1 METLIAFG
9 IAFVVSLYFLR
20 GYLRQLT
27 KQRGA
32 AAAAPAAAASEAR
45 CPRCSGAVAGGAS
58 FCPSCGAPMALWS
71 VQQARES
78 AGEKKPAQQLRPVI
92 NATLCIGCGSCITAC
107 PEQGTLAMA
116 GGKAVLAHPE
126 RCKAHG
132 DCVKACPTSGIS
144 LSASGALRTLRVPRM
159 TANFETNVAGLFVA
173 GELGGMGLIK
183 TSINEGRLAADEAA
197 ARIASAGG
205 APEGAWDVIVVGAGP
220 AGLSAALTLHQ
231 KGVRYLVLEQGEI
244 ASTIR
249 NYPRHK
255 FLMAEPIEMP
265 LYGSL
270 YIADSTKE
278 ALLEVWETIIANTG
292 VEIRTNTR
300 VDSIR
305 KDPGSGLFQV
315 ATPAGEFRARLV
327 ILAIGRRG
335 MPRRLGV
342 PGEEQSHVAYR
353 LIEADSY
360 ENRAVVVVGG
370 GDSALEAALALA
382 RGGRNRVTLVH
393 RGESFD
399 RARERNRDALAKAE
413 QEGRITV
420 MRKAHVREIGERT
433 AKVECGGAMQEVE
446 AEFVFIL
453 AGGESPEEF
462 LRKAGVEIVEKEV
475 AA

>member
-9 IAFVVSLYFLR
+9 IAFSVSLYFVR

-27 KQRGA
+27 RQRS
-32 AAAAPAAAASEAR
+32 AAPAAAPVRTAQ
-45 CPRCSGAVAGGAS
+45 CPRCSGTVAAGAS

-78 AGEKKPAQQLRPVI
+78 SGQKAPAQQLRPVI
-92 NATLCIGCGSCITAC
+92 NATLCIGCGSCIAAC
-107 PEQGTLAMA
+107 PEQGTLEMA

-144 LSASGALRTLRVPRM
+144 LSASGALRTLRVPKM
-159 TANFETNVAGLFVA
+159 AANFETNVAGLFVA

-197 ARIASAGG
+197 ARLAEAGL

-249 NYPRHK
+249 NYPRQK

-300 VDSIR
+300 VDSMR
-305 KDPGSGLFQV
+305 KDAATGLFQV

-335 MPRRLGV
+335 TPRRLGV

-353 LIEADSY
+353 LIEADTY

-399 RARERNRDALAKAE
+399 RARERNREALAKAE
-413 QEGRITV
+413 QEGRIRVLRT
-420 MRKAHVREIGERT
+420 AHVREIRERT
-433 AKVECGGAMQEVE
+433 AMVECGGAMQEVQ
-446 AEFVFIL
+446 AEFVFIF

-462 LRKAGVEIVEKEV
+462 LRRAGVEIVEKEV

>member
-1 METLIAFG
+1 METLLAFG
-9 IAFVVSLYFLR
+9 IAFSVSLYFLR
-20 GYLRQLT
+20 GYLKQLT
-27 KQRGA
+27 RQRG
-32 AAAAPAAAASEAR
+32 AAPAAAAVR
-45 CPRCSGAVAGGAS
+45 TRQCPRCSGTVAEGAA
-58 FCPSCGAPMALWS
+58 FCPACGAPLALWS

-78 AGEKKPAQQLRPVI
+78 TGQKADTRQLRPVI

-144 LSASGALRTLRVPRM
+144 LSASGALRTLRVPKM
-159 TANFETNVAGLFVA
+159 TANFETNVPGLFVA

-197 ARIASAGG
+197 ARIACGGG

-220 AGLSAALTLHQ
+220 AGLNAALTLHQ
-231 KGVRYLVLEQGEI
+231 KGIRYLVLEQGEI

-278 ALLEVWETIIANTG
+278 SLLQVWETIIANTG
-292 VEIRTNTR
+292 VQIRTNTR
-300 VDSIR
+300 VDSIQR
-305 KDPGSGLFQV
+305 DGAAGLFRV
-315 ATPAGEFRARLV
+315 GTPAGEFAARLV

-335 MPRRLGV
+335 TPRRLGV

-353 LIEADSY
+353 LIEAESY
-360 ENRAVVVVGG
+360 EGRAVLVAGG
-370 GDSALEAALALA
+370 GDSALEAALALS

-393 RGESFD
+393 RSETFD
-399 RARERNRDALAKAE
+399 RARERNREALAKAE
-413 QEGRITV
+413 QEGRVTV
-420 MRKAHVREIGERT
+420 LRKARVKEIGRT
-433 AKVECGGAMQEVE
+433 AVLVDCGGAVQEVA
-446 AEFVFIL
+446 AEYVFVL
-453 AGGESPEEF
+453 VGGESPEEF

>member
-9 IAFVVSLYFLR
+9 IAFAVSLYFVR

-27 KQRGA
+27 QSRPA
-32 AAAAPAAAASEAR
+32 AAAAPAPAKTAV
-45 CPRCSGAVAGGAS
+45 CPRCSGPVAAGAA
-58 FCPSCGAPMALWS
+58 FCPACGAPLALWS

-78 AGEKKPAQQLRPVI
+78 AGPRTETRQLRPVI
-92 NATLCIGCGSCITAC
+92 NATLCIGCGSCISAC
-107 PEQGTLAMA
+107 PEQGTLAMV
-116 GGKAVLAHPE
+116 GGKAVLVEPD

-132 DCVKACPTSGIS
+132 DCVRACPTSGIT
-144 LSASGALRTLRVPRM
+144 LSASGALRTLRVPKM
-159 TANFETNVAGLFVA
+159 TANFETNVSGLFVA

-183 TSINEGRLAADEAA
+183 TSINEGRLAGDEVA
-197 ARIASAGG
+197 ARIACAGP
-205 APEGAWDVIVVGAGP
+205 APEGVWDVIVVGAGP

-231 KGVRYLVLEQGEI
+231 KGVRYLVLEQGEV

-278 ALLEVWETIIANTG
+278 ALLQVWETIIANTG
-292 VEIRTNTR
+292 VQIRTNTK
-300 VDSIR
+300 VESIR
-305 KDPGSGLFQV
+305 RNLDTGWFHLG
-315 ATPAGEFRARLV
+315 TPAGEFQARFV

-335 MPRRLGV
+335 TPRRLGV
-342 PGEEQSHVAYR
+342 PGEEQAHVAYR
-353 LIEADSY
+353 LIEAESY
-360 ENRAVVVVGG
+360 KNCGALVVGG
-370 GDSALEAALALA
+370 GDSALEAAIALA

-393 RGESFD
+393 RGENFD
-399 RARERNRDALAKAE
+399 RARERNRNALAE
-413 QEGRITV
+413 IEREGRIRV
-420 MRKAHVREIGERT
+420 LRKARVTEIGRST
-433 AKVECGGAMQEVE
+433 ARVDHNGREVEVE

-453 AGGESPEEF
+453 IGGESPEDF